1 MPILFAL
8 RYNSATVL
16 NSKRNTSLTFKIL
29 VKRLDVNV
37 KTYQR
42 VLFRAR
48 IENILGIQACN

>member
-29 VKRLDVNV
+29 VKRLEVKV

-42 VLFRAR
+42 VLFRAK
-48 IENILGIQACN
+48 IEKIHGILVCN